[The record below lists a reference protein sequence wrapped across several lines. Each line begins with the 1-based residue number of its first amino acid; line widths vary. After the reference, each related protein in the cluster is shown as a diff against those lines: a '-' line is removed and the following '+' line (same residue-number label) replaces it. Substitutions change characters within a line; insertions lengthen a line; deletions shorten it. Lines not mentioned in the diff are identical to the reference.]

1 MGEVLRGG
9 EVLLSRL
16 GEVGSANA
24 DLRRQLELQ
33 AKEIR
38 LLEEAGQG
46 QRQLLQEVE
55 RAAEHGRQNF
65 ALEAAARAR
74 AEGAETERRMRAELA
89 EARAEMQ
96 RNREEM
102 LERLQQAEGEARER
116 KCELDVARSRL
127 AVAEARLDATRGDA
141 SDEGAGARVK
151 ALEMEL
157 NLMRARLARE
167 VTARQMAEGD
177 TASAKAK
184 LKSSKADIE
193 RSAAEN
199 RRLQAALAERG
210 ELAEFRQ
217 EIIDDL
223 GLRFKEQSAD
233 AERRLEFE
241 RGKIAV
247 ARRLESIL
255 PKHLIAKAFA

>member
-55 RAAEHGRQNF
+55 RAAEHGRQSF

-74 AEGAETERRMRAELA
+74 AEGAETERRMRDELA
-89 EARAEMQ
+89 EARSEML
-96 RNREEM
+96 RDRDEL
-102 LERLQQAEGEARER
+102 LERLQQAEAEAQER
-116 KCELDVARSRL
+116 KGELEAAHSRL
-127 AVAEARLDATRGDA
+127 ADAETRLHGTRGNGVDA
-141 SDEGAGARVK
+141 AAGARAK

-157 NLMRARLARE
+157 DLVRARLSRE

-177 TASAKAK
+177 TAAAKAR
-184 LKSSKADIE
+184 LKSCKTDIE
-193 RSAAEN
+193 TSAAEN

-223 GLRFKEQSAD
+223 GLRFKKQSAD
-233 AERRLEFE
+233 AARQLERE

-247 ARRLESIL
+247 TRRLEGIL